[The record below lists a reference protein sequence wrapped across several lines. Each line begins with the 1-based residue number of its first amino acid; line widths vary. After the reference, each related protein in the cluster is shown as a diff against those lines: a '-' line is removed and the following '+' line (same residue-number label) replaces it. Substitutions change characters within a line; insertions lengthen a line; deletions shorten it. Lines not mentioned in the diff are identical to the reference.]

1 MPTKKHGSL
10 THLKKELSDL
20 QAKIADIEGEDR
32 SDLQV
37 VKELFSWVAPERVFV
52 ARDKKWFGNVA
63 ILGLLLMVITLFL
76 RDFLLMGVILAVL
89 FVLYILATVP
99 PEKVEHKITTQGLI
113 SHNHSYIWDELADFW
128 FSEKYGQELLKI
140 ETYLRFPGELDLV
153 IARDD
158 KDRIRELLARYIPFR
173 EIASKSWIEK
183 SSEWFTKKL
192 SSI

>member
-1 MPTKKHGSL
+1 MPTKHGSL
-10 THLKKELSDL
+10 VHLKKELNDL
-20 QAKIADIEGEDR
+20 QSKIADLEGKDS

-52 ARDKKWFGNVA
+52 ARDKKWFGNLA
-63 ILGLLLMVITLFL
+63 ILGLLLLVITLFL

-89 FVLYILATVP
+89 FVFYILATVP
-99 PEKVEHKITTQGLI
+99 PEKVENKITTQGLVI
-113 SHNHSYIWDELADFW
+113 HNHSYLWEELADFW

-140 ETYLRFPGELDLV
+140 ETYLRFPPELVLLIDKE
-153 IARDD
+153 D
-158 KDRIRELLARYIPFR
+158 KDKIRDLLAKYIPFR
-173 EIASKSWIEK
+173 EVASKGLIDK